1 MQVTVVIWTRETNV
15 DKARI
20 LVFSEDREFVNAL
33 ARSWGQWGDSRELM
47 IFGTEAAGEQVSGA
61 VVVTDDLARLA
72 HLGPGLALAIAIT
85 ADPAT
90 PALNSPETNAGTR
103 TVWLQRAGGWADI
116 AVALVR
122 ETVLRLESQAQA
134 GEAKQRLREAER
146 FAALGR
152 FIVEAR
158 HELGNALTGVLG
170 HTELLLLESDKDMNG
185 DTRVQVETIHAM
197 SLKIHETFHRLTS
210 LDVELKLAERQSE
223 REQAGPMR

>member
-1 MQVTVVIWTRETNV
+1 M
-15 DKARI
+15 
-20 LVFSEDREFVNAL
+20 
-33 ARSWGQWGDSRELM
+33 
-47 IFGTEAAGEQVSGA
+47 
-61 VVVTDDLARLA
+61 
-72 HLGPGLALAIAIT
+72 
-85 ADPAT
+85 
-90 PALNSPETNAGTR
+90 
-103 TVWLQRAGGWADI
+103 WLQRAGGWADI

-158 HELGNALTGVLG
+158 HGLGNALTGVLG
-170 HTELLLLESDKDMNG
+170 HSELLLLESDKGLNG
-185 DTRVQVETIHAM
+185 DTRAQVETIHAM

-223 REQAGPMR
+223 REQAGPVR

>member
-1 MQVTVVIWTRETNV
+1 
-15 DKARI
+15 
-20 LVFSEDREFVNAL
+20 
-33 ARSWGQWGDSRELM
+33 M